1 MGETNDKPLDTD
13 MRYLSRVVPRAL
25 EVSIGNVHVDL
36 GAGRRGVDMGP
47 SAIHLAGL
55 VPELRALGHKVVDNF
70 QVLVPS
76 PEVVEVG
83 DPSVRYLDSIV
94 SACRELADKVE
105 SAMDKGHFPVVLGGD
120 HSVAIGTIS
129 GIARHLR
136 KRGESLGVIWVD
148 AHTDMNTPDS
158 SPSGNIH
165 GMPLA
170 VLLGRGHP
178 DLVAIAGDRPAL
190 EPQNVCVIGARDID
204 AMERQVIRE
213 TGVRVYTMSELDDR
227 GTALCVR
234 EAIDRVSHASG
245 GIHLSFDLDGVDPE
259 HAPGVGTPVP
269 GGLDLRESHLV
280 CEKLAQTGRLVGV
293 EVVELNPIFDVSNRT
308 GKLAVWLALSAL
320 GKSIL

>member
-1 MGETNDKPLDTD
+1 MTERTPTEPFASS
-13 MRYLSRVVPRAL
+13 YLSRVTPRKL
-25 EVSIGNVHVDL
+25 EVAIGNVHVDL

-55 VPELRALGHKVVDNF
+55 VPELRALGHEVVDNF

-83 DPSVRYLDSIV
+83 DPSVRYLASIV
-94 SACRELADKVE
+94 AACRELADKVE
-105 SAMDKGHFPVVLGGD
+105 AAMDRGRFPVVLGGD

-148 AHTDMNTPDS
+148 AHTDMNTPSS

-190 EPQNVCVIGARDID
+190 DPENVCVIGARDID

-245 GIHLSFDLDGVDPE
+245 GLHLSFDLDGVDPE

-293 EVVELNPIFDVSNRT
+293 EVVELNPILDVSNRT